1 MPRKKSEEPMCMLT
15 IHIPIKLREAIRA
28 CADADGGRSMNN
40 WISAHLTKAV
50 KQEGEK

>member
-1 MPRKKSEEPMCMLT
+1 MCMLT
-15 IHIPIKLREAIRA
+15 IHIPIKLRESIRA

-40 WISAHLTKAV
+40 WIAAHLAKAV